1 MANENSHSSRLP
13 LRAMWIV
20 AGVVML
26 LALALVVVRPWVSF
40 APRSSDTG
48 LQKARDAGTLTVSIP
63 VEGMICVVCASS
75 VRRTAQ
81 GIDGVR
87 DAEVDLAG
95 KRAKISFIEGTTS
108 PEHIAAAIARLGY
121 KTGPPVVEK
130 GQ

>member
-1 MANENSHSSRLP
+1 MANENSHANRLP
-13 LRAMWIV
+13 LRAIWIL
-20 AGVVML
+20 AGTAML
-26 LALALVVVRPWVSF
+26 LAFALVVARPWASF

-48 LQKARDAGTLTVSIP
+48 LQKARTAGTQTVSIP
-63 VEGMICVVCASS
+63 VEGMSCMVCVSS
-75 VRRTAQ
+75 VKRAAQ

-95 KRAKISFIEGTTS
+95 KRAKISYVEGTTS
-108 PEHIAAAIARLGY
+108 PEQIAAAIARLGY

>member
-1 MANENSHSSRLP
+1 
-13 LRAMWIV
+13 LRAIWIL
-20 AGVVML
+20 AGTAML
-26 LALALVVVRPWVSF
+26 LAFALVVVRPWASC

-48 LQKARDAGTLTVSIP
+48 LQKARTAGTRTVSIP
-63 VEGMICVVCASS
+63 VEGMSCMVCVSS
-75 VRRTAQ
+75 VKRAAQ

-95 KRAKISFIEGTTS
+95 KRAKISYVEGTTS
-108 PEHIAAAIARLGY
+108 PEQIAAAIARLGY